1 MASGIATDRLRLSG
15 SAAPGRLAL
24 TVGAIAHSWI
34 AQREYRDGMARGSV
48 STGAARPAKRP
59 RVTRDAPVPRKRRHG
74 RPSNDEADE
83 ISNVVIEAAL
93 REFVEHGFRGASL
106 DRIAR
111 AAHTFKTTIYRRYAT
126 KAALFEGVLLRE
138 NRMFTERFL
147 HDVDLAR
154 PVEEILKTMAV
165 GLMQQALAPDSRAI
179 FALVLAES
187 RRFPE
192 LAESCTESWMDL
204 GITAVQEQLDRLVA
218 LGKLK
223 IADTRRAAY
232 WFIALAVPGFVVP
245 NGKAPAF
252 FQTPGG
258 NEISGF
264 TGIAEDAAR
273 VFLAACR
280 PDAHALSG

>member
-1 MASGIATDRLRLSG
+1 
-15 SAAPGRLAL
+15 
-24 TVGAIAHSWI
+24 
-34 AQREYRDGMARGSV
+34 MARSLA
-48 STGAARPAKRP
+48 GAAGAKTAKR
-59 RVTRDAPVPRKRRHG
+59 TRATREAPVPRKRRHG

-83 ISNVVIEAAL
+83 ISNVLMDAAL

-106 DRIAR
+106 DRIAK

-126 KAALFEGVLLRE
+126 KAALFEGVLLRD
-138 NRMFTERFL
+138 NRLFTERFL
-147 HDVDLAR
+147 HDVDCTR
-154 PVEEILKTMAV
+154 PVAEVLRTMAV

-192 LAESCTESWMDL
+192 LAQSCTESWMDL
-204 GITAVQEQLDRLVA
+204 GISGIQEQLDRLVA
-218 LGKLK
+218 MGKLK

-245 NGKAPAF
+245 NGAPGY

-258 NEISGF
+258 GQLSGF
-264 TGIAEDAAR
+264 RTIAEDAAR
-273 VFLAACR
+273 LFLAAFG
-280 PDAHALSG
+280 PDGDALSG

>member
-1 MASGIATDRLRLSG
+1 
-15 SAAPGRLAL
+15 
-24 TVGAIAHSWI
+24 
-34 AQREYRDGMARGSV
+34 MARGSV
-48 STGAARPAKRP
+48 STGSAKPAKRP

-83 ISNVVIEAAL
+83 ISNVLVEAAL

-138 NRMFTERFL
+138 NRLFTERFL
-147 HDVDLAR
+147 HDVDCAR
-154 PVEEILKTMAV
+154 PVEEVLKTMAI
-165 GLMQQALAPDSRAI
+165 GLLQQAFAPDSRAI
-179 FALVLAES
+179 MSLILAES

-192 LAESCTESWMDL
+192 LAQSCTESWMDL
-204 GITAVQEQLDRLVA
+204 GINAVQEQLDRLVA

-232 WFIALAVPGFVVP
+232 WFTALAVPGFTVP
-245 NGKAPAF
+245 NGVPPF
-252 FQTPGG
+252 FQATGTG
-258 NEISGF
+258 QVSGF
-264 TGIAEDAAR
+264 RAIAADAAR
-273 VFLAACR
+273 LFLAAFG
-280 PDAHALSG
+280 PDGDALSG